1 MKEQLAQLIETYA
14 AARTSGNAALQQY
27 ATQMLSNFL
36 QQVEITPARRVA
48 FKGDPSSEAEPA
60 ED

>member
-36 QQVEITPARRVA
+36 QQVEITPLT
-48 FKGDPSSEAEPA
+48 PTSP
-60 ED
+60 EDESTDS

>member
-14 AARTSGNAALQQY
+14 AARVSGNTVLQKY

-36 QQVEITPARRVA
+36 QQVEITPLTLTS
-48 FKGDPSSEAEPA
+48 PEAA
-60 ED
+60 TTDS